1 MTMKQNV
8 IAAVTQQIQNEQ
20 SNAHTYHNV
29 ALYFEKMN
37 LRGFAAWK
45 NKQSADERGHA
56 DKFIAHLINRGVA
69 VALGALPA
77 PPATFASPLD
87 AVQATLE
94 LEERTT
100 VAIHKL
106 YELAK
111 QENDCALE
119 VLLHWFI
126 NEQVEEEQSAT
137 ELVEWMTHLHKS
149 PGSLYMFDHRWRR
162 MAEKE

>member
-37 LRGFAAWK
+37 LRGFAAWM

-56 DKFIAHLINRGVA
+56 DKFITHLINRGVA